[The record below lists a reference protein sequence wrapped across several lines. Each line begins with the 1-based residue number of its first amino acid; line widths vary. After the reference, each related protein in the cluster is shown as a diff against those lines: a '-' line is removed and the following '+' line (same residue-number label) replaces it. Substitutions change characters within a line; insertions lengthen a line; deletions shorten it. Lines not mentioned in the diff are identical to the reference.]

1 MPTTNHGD
9 IELVAGDAWC
19 IVGTLLDKGGKPLD
33 LTNASITWTL
43 LDPSGTPV
51 RVRAVI
57 TVLDPPTAGI
67 INIKLTDAV
76 TAAVAPGRYTD
87 ALRITLAG
95 KTSTFWGGVIFAD
108 ANPFPRG

>member
-19 IVGTLLDKGGKPLD
+19 IVGTLLDKGGNPLD
-33 LTNASITWTL
+33 LTNALIAWTL
-43 LDPSGTPV
+43 LDPRGTPV
-51 RVRAVI
+51 RVGAVI
-57 TVLDPPTAGI
+57 TVLDPPTVGI
-67 INIKLTDAV
+67 INV

-95 KTSTFWGGVIFAD
+95 KTSTFRGGLIFVD
-108 ANPFPRG
+108 ANPFTRG